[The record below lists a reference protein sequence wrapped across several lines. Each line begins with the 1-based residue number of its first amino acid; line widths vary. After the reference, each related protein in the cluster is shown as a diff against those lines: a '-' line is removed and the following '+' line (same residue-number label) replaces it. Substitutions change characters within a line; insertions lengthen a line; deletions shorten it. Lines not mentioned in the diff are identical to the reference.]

1 MMKSGDLVRST
12 WMIDSATGSGMVG
25 IIVGT
30 ITSRKTP
37 IVLWNGNDLAA
48 HVLMDSPTPDRWEY
62 LEVFDESC
70 KSNHTVV

>member
-37 IVLWNGNDLAA
+37 IVLWNGQDLGK
-48 HVLMDSPTPDRWEY
+48 VVSTDRPNPDRWEY
-62 LEVFDESC
+62 LTVVDESC